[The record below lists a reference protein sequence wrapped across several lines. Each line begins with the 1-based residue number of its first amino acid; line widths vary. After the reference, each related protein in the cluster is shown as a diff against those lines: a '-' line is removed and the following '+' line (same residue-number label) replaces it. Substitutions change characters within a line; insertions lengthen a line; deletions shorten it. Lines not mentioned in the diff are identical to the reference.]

1 MQYTDV
7 EDMQTYTLL
16 EGALPYI
23 MCLQV
28 SFFIRIESGK
38 CFGMPSLDVSAGRL
52 CASKTLIEDL

>member
-16 EGALPYI
+16 EGGFPCI

-28 SFFIRIESGK
+28 SFFIRIESSK
-38 CFGMPSLDVSAGRL
+38 CTGMPNLDVSAGR
-52 CASKTLIEDL
+52 S